1 MRRSNHLWC
10 CMFLAACLC
19 LAAGCKKGM
28 PDDVI
33 RPEQMEEILH
43 DFHVAKAM
51 SDELPY
57 TEKYKQTLYLDYVLE
72 KHRIGRADFDSSMV
86 WYSRHAGDLAKIY
99 EKVSKRLETEYNGVT
114 RLIALRD
121 NKPQETLAGDTVD
134 IWYGN
139 RLYLLSRSPM
149 NNRVT
154 FHIPADD
161 NFRPGDDFTWY
172 IAHAAFPKAESDTAV
187 AAFFA
192 HYKNDSILSCI
203 RRLAGT
209 AFDSL
214 TIRCDSAYELEELR
228 GFIYFPGKEDRLM
241 LIDRLSLMRYH
252 PENAPQ
258 AKGARPV
265 PVKR

>member
-1 MRRSNHLWC
+1 
-10 CMFLAACLC
+10 MFLAACLC

-33 RPEQMEEILH
+33 PPERMETILH
-43 DFHVAKAM
+43 DFHIARAM

-57 TEKYKQTLYLDYVLE
+57 TEKYKQALYLDYVLE
-72 KHRIGRADFDSSMV
+72 KHRIDRAEFDSSMV
-86 WYSRHAGDLAKIY
+86 WYSRHPDELAKIY
-99 EKVSKRLETEYNGVT
+99 EKVSKQLEAEYNGVT

-121 NKPQETLAGDTVD
+121 NKPQETLVGDSVD

-154 FHIPADD
+154 FSIPADD

-172 IAHAAFPKAESDTAV
+172 ITHAAFPKAEGDTAV

-192 HYKNDSILSCI
+192 RYKNDSTLSCV
-203 RRLAGT
+203 RHLMGT
-209 AFDSL
+209 ATDSL
-214 TIRCDSAYELEELR
+214 VIRCDSAYELEELR
-228 GFIYFPGKEDRLM
+228 GFIYYPGREGRLM
-241 LIDRLSLMRYH
+241 LIDSLRLMRYH
-252 PENAPQ
+252 PENAPK
-258 AKGARPV
+258 ANGMRPV
-265 PVKR
+265 PAKR